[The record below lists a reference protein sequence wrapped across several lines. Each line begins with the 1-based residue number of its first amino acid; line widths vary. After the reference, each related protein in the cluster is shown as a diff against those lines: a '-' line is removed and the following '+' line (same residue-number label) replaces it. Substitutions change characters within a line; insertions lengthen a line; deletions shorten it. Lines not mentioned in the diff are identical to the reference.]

1 MGHLKLRWV
10 RFPLLPLK
18 ELNKRVMSELEEKVF
33 NEVMNNWWD
42 TTIKEN
48 GRLTIGDAVRKTI
61 ELTVDALSNQFRD
74 KIDERVEEI
83 AMERAKDVNGI
94 PVRTLIAK
102 DIVTTMIG
110 GGLKVRNADAARM
123 AVDMTDELLKAL
135 KK

>member
-1 MGHLKLRWV
+1 
-10 RFPLLPLK
+10 
-18 ELNKRVMSELEEKVF
+18 MSELEEKVF
-33 NEVMNNWWD
+33 NEVMNDWWD

-61 ELTVDALSNQFRD
+61 ELTEESLANQYRD

-83 AMERAKDVNGI
+83 AMQRAKDINGV

-102 DIVTTMIG
+102 DILNTLINRQCVEASNKELAESAV
-110 GGLKVRNADAARM
+110 GL
-123 AVDMTDELLKAL
+123 TDELLKAL

>member
-1 MGHLKLRWV
+1 MT
-10 RFPLLPLK
+10 
-18 ELNKRVMSELEEKVF
+18 ELGEKVF

-42 TTIKEN
+42 TTMKEN

-61 ELTVDALSNQFRD
+61 ELMEEAFVNNYTQKVE
-74 KIDERVEEI
+74 ERVDEI
-83 AMERAKDVNGI
+83 AMQRAKDVNGI

-102 DIVTTMIG
+102 DILNTLINRQCV
-110 GGLKVRNADAARM
+110 DASNKELAES

>member
-1 MGHLKLRWV
+1 
-10 RFPLLPLK
+10 
-18 ELNKRVMSELEEKVF
+18 MSELEEKVF

-61 ELTVDALSNQFRD
+61 ELTEEAFSNQFGD
-74 KIDERVEEI
+74 KIEERVEEI
-83 AMERAKDVNGI
+83 AMQRAKDINGI

-102 DIVTTMIG
+102 DILNTLINRQYVVGSNKERII
-110 GGLKVRNADAARM
+110 AES
-123 AVDMTDELLKAL
+123 AVDLTDELLKAL